1 MMKRFHSN
9 ARVAEVN
16 SVCMSVVS
24 EFNAETE
31 LQKAP
36 ILPEIIAKMNEKNL
50 ILGKSLNNGK
60 VASLAGPSDEQRDGI
75 YRDIGTFLTG
85 CAVVRDEEKKK
96 KALLLKSI
104 YEKYGRKTV
113 SLNQQAETAAIRN
126 MLSDF
131 KAAEVEE
138 AVKTFDGLSDL
149 LEELEKAQ
157 DDFDKATS
165 VYRDAKLNK
174 GTSASE
180 LKAEII
186 NIMNNELIG
195 FLSSVYNNPTYS
207 TFAKKVE
214 DIVNKSN
221 SLASQRNK
229 KVKEPAAK
237 ETPASGE

>member
-1 MMKRFHSN
+1 M
-9 ARVAEVN
+9 
-16 SVCMSVVS
+16 
-24 EFNAETE
+24 
-31 LQKAP
+31 QIIP
-36 ILPEIIAKMNEKNL
+36 IASGKGGV
-50 ILGKSLNNGK
+50 GKSLLSANLAISLGK
-60 VASLAGPSDEQRDGI
+60 AGKKVLLVDLDLGASNLHLVIGQQAPKKG
-75 YRDIGTFLTG
+75 IGTFLTG

-149 LEELEKAQ
+149 LDELEKAQ

-180 LKAEII
+180 LKAEIV

-207 TFAKKVE
+207 AFAKKVE

-229 KVKEPAAK
+229 KIKEPAAK
-237 ETPASGE
+237 ETPASAE